1 MLSESEG
8 QTQEDSTPD
17 CLKES
22 AGRRSNRTKA
32 ASQRCAVICTVT
44 THRRVHMFHGKV
56 VFITGASSGIGEA
69 LAFELA
75 GCSAKLA
82 LFARRRELLESLAEA
97 VQRKGAEGAMALPG
111 DVRDPASLKQAVEA
125 VRSAW
130 GRIDG
135 AILSAGVGQPTTLK
149 TYNVDRMRETV
160 EINLLGVVYATGA
173 LLPVFRGQGGGWLV
187 GISSL
192 ADGRGS
198 PLNLAYCASKA
209 GVSNFLQGVR
219 TGCAGEGIR
228 VVVVKPGFV
237 RTPMSA
243 GNRFSM
249 PFLVEPDEAAR
260 VILRGLRKGKGI
272 IRFPWPMVYL
282 TALYNRLPGRLVDRM
297 TGSLTASSR

>member
-1 MLSESEG
+1 
-8 QTQEDSTPD
+8 
-17 CLKES
+17 
-22 AGRRSNRTKA
+22 
-32 ASQRCAVICTVT
+32 
-44 THRRVHMFHGKV
+44 MFHGKV

-69 LAFELA
+69 LASELA
-75 GCSAKLA
+75 GFSARLA
-82 LFARRRELLESLAEA
+82 LFARRRERLESLAEA
-97 VQRKGAEGAMALPG
+97 LRRKGAEGAMALAG
-111 DVRDPASLKQAVEA
+111 DVRDSESLKQAVET

-149 TYNVDRMRETV
+149 TYNMDRMRETL

-173 LLPVFRGQGGGWLV
+173 LLPVFRAQGGGWLV

-209 GVSNFLQGVR
+209 GVSNFLEGVR
-219 TGCAGEGIR
+219 AGCAGRGIR

-260 VILRGLRKGKGI
+260 AILRGLRRGKRV
-272 IRFPWPMVYL
+272 IRFPWPMVFL
-282 TALYNRLPGRLVDRM
+282 TALYNRLPERVVDRIA
-297 TGSLTASSR
+297 GSLTASAR